1 MGCLENFSSVKE
13 ELGREIRSPLLFVLA
28 AEFLQIL
35 VNRAASSNLL
45 VPPLPQPNEDFP
57 IVQYAD
63 DILLIMQAD
72 ARQLLFLKALLA
84 SFAESTGLKVN
95 YSKSQML
102 AINVSQ
108 EKIEHLANTFG
119 CSTGSLPFT
128 YLGLPMGT
136 TKPKMEDLTPLMD
149 GVERCFSG
157 SETWLSYSGRLQ
169 MVNAAMTPIVT
180 YILCTIK
187 LPRGVIE
194 NIDRMRKQFL
204 WRGNS
209 EKTRGGN
216 LVAWE
221 TVQKPKDK
229 GGLGVIN
236 LRLHNDALLMKHLHK
251 FYNHADIPWIQ
262 LIWFKYYQD
271 KVPHA
276 SREVGS
282 FWWKDV
288 MRLNNLYR
296 SCSRCIVGDGSTV
309 CFWEDRWTDNILS
322 TDFPRIASFSK
333 SEHVSVQQVMQTQD
347 MEDMF
352 HLPLSV
358 QALEELNDLQ
368 TVIQEVTYDEN
379 RDDKWQPLCGID
391 FSARKYYEHIYGTLE
406 AHPIFQQIHKSR
418 CTPRVKFFVWL
429 VLVDRLNTKTML
441 SRRHI
446 YMCMVIIF
454 A

>member
-1 MGCLENFSSVKE
+1 MRYLGVPISDSRIGISGFGGLKQKMAKRPDPWRGKHLSSGGKLVLTISCLSSLPIFMMGFYLLPKSVHKWMDSLRGKFFWQGAKE
-13 ELGREIRSPLLFVLA
+13 EFKYHM
-28 AEFLQIL
+28 
-35 VNRAASSNLL
+35 ASWDS
-45 VPPLPQPNEDFP
+45 
-57 IVQYAD
+57 
-63 DILLIMQAD
+63 
-72 ARQLLFLKALLA
+72 
-84 SFAESTGLKVN
+84 
-95 YSKSQML
+95 
-102 AINVSQ
+102 VS
-108 EKIEHLANTFG
+108 
-119 CSTGSLPFT
+119 
-128 YLGLPMGT
+128 
-136 TKPKMEDLTPLMD
+136 
-149 GVERCFSG
+149 R
-157 SETWLSYSGRLQ
+157 
-169 MVNAAMTPIVT
+169 
-180 YILCTIK
+180 
-187 LPRGVIE
+187 
-194 NIDRMRKQFL
+194 
-204 WRGNS
+204 
-209 EKTRGGN
+209 
-216 LVAWE
+216 
-221 TVQKPKDK
+221 PKDK

-368 TVIQEVTYDEN
+368 TVIQEVTYDAN
-379 RDDKWQPLCGID
+379 QDDKWQPLWGIN

-446 YMCMVIIF
+446 C